1 MLGVGGCLVLFF
13 AMRQAVGLQS
23 EIAEHPV
30 ARSIQAEFSHRLA
43 SRPIFAVEQ
52 RDGVGRAVLTIE
64 PKLPVAGSRLA
75 RILGSRVWAEMGP
88 GDDWDTLEVLVRDGE
103 RSTTYRIPSLAKLGA
118 EGRSRVKR

>member
-1 MLGVGGCLVLFF
+1 M
-13 AMRQAVGLQS
+13 
-23 EIAEHPV
+23 
-30 ARSIQAEFSHRLA
+30 
-43 SRPIFAVEQ
+43 
-52 RDGVGRAVLTIE
+52 LTIE